1 MLTIKDLKVNFY
13 TPFGTTKAVRGID
26 LEIKENEIT
35 ALVGESGSGK
45 TVTAFSILRLIDPPG
60 KIESGQILWQD
71 KNLLNIPENELRNI
85 RGKEIAM
92 IFQDPFSSLNPV
104 YTIGEQISEIIQ
116 LHQGLDKAKAWT
128 ETIKILTAVHLAEPE
143 KKAISYPHQLSG
155 GMCQRVMIALALSCR
170 PKLIIADEPTTALD
184 VTIQAEILELLKE
197 VQKNFKTSIL
207 LITHN
212 LAIVSNYCDRV
223 YVMKEGRI
231 IEQGSTKKVFAEP
244 QDNYTKKLL
253 DSVPSI

>member
-13 TPFGTTKAVRGID
+13 TPFGTTEAVRGVD
-26 LEIKENEIT
+26 LEIKENELT

-60 KIESGQILWQD
+60 KIESGEILWQD
-71 KNLLNIPENELRNI
+71 KNLLTMPENELRKI

-92 IFQDPFSSLNPV
+92 IFQDPFNSLNPV

-116 LHQGLDKAKAWT
+116 LHQGLDKSKAWA

-143 KKAISYPHQLSG
+143 KKARSYPHQLSG
-155 GMCQRVMIALALSCR
+155 GMCQRVMIAMALSCR

-212 LAIVSNYCDRV
+212 LAIVSNYCEQV
-223 YVMKEGRI
+223 YVMREGRI
-231 IEQGSTKKVFAEP
+231 IEQGNTKKVFADP
-244 QDNYTKKLL
+244 QDHYTKKLL
-253 DSVPSI
+253 NSVPSI